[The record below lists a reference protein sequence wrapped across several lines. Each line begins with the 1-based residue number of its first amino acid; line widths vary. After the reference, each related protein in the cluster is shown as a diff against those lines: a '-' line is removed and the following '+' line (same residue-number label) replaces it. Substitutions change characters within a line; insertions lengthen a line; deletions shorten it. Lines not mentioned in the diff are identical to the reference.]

1 MLLAVALLAA
11 SAAADPRPISDWRQR
26 SLLAVNEEAVGIKAD
41 TPTGSGRNEKIAHA
55 PVERAA
61 RGETVVI
68 KAQVQDPS
76 RLFAPL
82 VFARKSGNDRY
93 EAFTMRDRGPKRGF
107 EARLPSSILSEGSFE
122 YFIEAQHDEGGATRV
137 GSPRQPFS
145 CAAFDPPPAPVAV
158 TVRTEEPGASVRIDD
173 KDAGTTPLRIR
184 LMPGRHTLSITG
196 PDGRSSEQQ
205 IEVKGRRM
213 DLAVDLPRQPGGPAM
228 LAVHSDPSEANV
240 LVDGTLLG
248 RTPYQGPLQPGE
260 HIVAV
265 ELEGRLRQQR
275 TVFAREGRDASL
287 SFALPPLPKAPAL
300 AVESD
305 PVGAVVLVDG
315 KERGRT
321 PLIVALPQG
330 YHQLV
335 LRQEGRREVST
346 DFDMPKDGDL
356 SIRLDLPAG
365 DRSGSRLTVTS
376 TPTGAAVTVDGAQV
390 GVTPWSAE
398 AKPGAHSVAVSGA
411 GFVKEERTVQIHLN
425 RDTDLAFALQRA
437 GPARLHVDTELPA
450 TVRVDGKEL
459 GKSPLTAEVEPG
471 EHHLEISSEGYKTVA
486 QQVTL
491 DAGQG
496 LSVRIPLQRAQ
507 SQAPPLIAVSSDP
520 AGAQIF
526 LDQKLVGATPLKIR
540 TTPGPHEVRL
550 ALEGYVPRVT
560 RPNLPTDRD
569 FELRIAV
576 VLTPVRG
583 GQQKQ
588 QAPTSDELY
597 EAQIAAAH
605 ACSVRGD
612 LDCAL
617 SGYRAAYQYR
627 ANPRLLFNIA
637 QMRRKLGRY
646 EEAAAT
652 YQEFLATAEKQRI
665 GKQQK
670 ELIAEAR
677 LQLAACEKRLVP
689 SLAASPAAAIAEAP
703 AAEEDTAPPR
713 LSHQPVLSAMRGRTL
728 QLLAEVTDDR
738 SGVGSVEACWRNAY
752 GRDFECQP
760 LGSVGG
766 DRYGGEVPARA
777 VTDGFAYY
785 IEAWDNAENGPARS
799 GAPELPHAVVIDDPT
814 PAAVSAGVEVAPP
827 PPGPVV
833 EAAFQPGAI
842 AATPS
847 PLSSAVV
854 PVPGAR
860 PLPSAQSRI
869 ETPWTLTAL
878 LGGERSH
885 EASYTDSL
893 VLGRIGIEGTRSFAT
908 NWFVALSGDWRTS
921 HQQYA
926 PFNGPP
932 ASRVTVDENRF
943 DFSAAGGYDLGALL
957 VEDGRLELTPMGG
970 LQFLTARNEGFPFDL
985 LGPSVGLRASWSL
998 PPFTLRAVG
1007 SYTYNLTK
1015 DSSGPNAFLSPVS
1028 AVGIRAGLQ
1037 FRMSPAYAVEA
1048 DYVGDA
1054 IEFEHVWRIG
1064 HGAVLGFSRSF

>member
-1 MLLAVALLAA
+1 MLLAFALLAA
-11 SAAADPRPISDWRQR
+11 SAAADPRPISDWRQHA
-26 SLLAVNEEAVGIKAD
+26 LLAVNEEAAGARAD
-41 TPTGSGRNEKIAHA
+41 RPEESARNGKIAHA
-55 PVERAA
+55 PVEKAA

-68 KAQVQDPS
+68 RAKVQDPS

-107 EARLPSSILSEGSFE
+107 EARLPASILSDGSFE
-122 YFIEAQHDEGGATRV
+122 YFIEAQNDEGGEMRV
-137 GSPRQPFS
+137 GSPRQPVT
-145 CAAFDPPPAPVAV
+145 CAAFDPPPEPVAV

-173 KDAGTTPLRIR
+173 NDAGTTPLRIR

-196 PDGRSSEQQ
+196 PDGRSTEQQ

-213 DLAVDLPRQPGGPAM
+213 DLAVDLPRQAGDPAT
-228 LAVHSDPSEANV
+228 LAVNSDPSEANV

-248 RTPYQGPLQPGE
+248 RTPYQGALQPGE
-260 HIVAV
+260 HTVAV

-275 TVFAREGRDASL
+275 KVFAREGRDASL
-287 SFALPPLPKAPAL
+287 SFALAPLPKAPAL

-305 PVGAVVLVDG
+305 PVGAVVVVDG

-346 DFDMPKDGDL
+346 DFDMPKDRDL

-365 DRSGSRLTVTS
+365 DRGGSRLTVS
-376 TPTGAAVTVDGAQV
+376 SAPAGAAVTVDGAQV

-398 AKPGAHSVAVSGA
+398 AKPGTHTVAVSGA
-411 GFVKEERTVQIHLN
+411 GFVKEERTVQIHPN

-437 GPARLHVDTELPA
+437 GPSRLHVDTEPPA

-459 GKSPLTAEVEPG
+459 GKSPLTSEVEPG
-471 EHHLEISSEGYKTVA
+471 EHQLEVSVGGYKTVA

-491 DAGQG
+491 EAGQG
-496 LSVRIPLQRAQ
+496 LSVRIPLQKAQ

-550 ALEGYVPRVT
+550 ALDGYVPRVT
-560 RPNLPTDRD
+560 RPNLPNDRD

-597 EAQIAAAH
+597 GAQIAAAH

-612 LDCAL
+612 LECAL

-646 EEAAAT
+646 EEAVAT
-652 YQEFLATAEKQRI
+652 YQEFLATAEKDRI

-677 LQLAACEKRLVP
+677 LQLAACEKKLVP
-689 SLAASPAAAIAEAP
+689 SLAQSPAAGGAPAP
-703 AAEEDTAPPR
+703 AAEEDTAPP
-713 LSHQPVLSAMRGRTL
+713 LLGHEPVRSAMRGRPL
-728 QLLAEVTDDR
+728 RLVAEITDDR
-738 SGVGSVEACWRNAY
+738 SGVGEVQACWRNAY

-760 LGSVGG
+760 LGSIGG
-766 DRYGGEVPARA
+766 DRYGTEVPARA
-777 VTDGFAYY
+777 LTDGFAYY
-785 IEAWDNAENGPARS
+785 LEAWDNAENGPARS

-814 PAAVSAGVEVAPP
+814 PAAVSAGVEVFPP
-827 PPGPVV
+827 RPGPIV
-833 EAAFQPGAI
+833 EAAYQTG
-842 AATPS
+842 ATPA
-847 PLSSAVV
+847 PLSSAMA

-860 PLPSAQSRI
+860 PLPSAQSRS

-885 EASYTDSL
+885 EQSYTDSV
-893 VLGRIGIEGTRSFAT
+893 VLGRIGLEGTRRFGENAFAAVT
-908 NWFVALSGDWRTS
+908 ADWRTS
-921 HQQYA
+921 RQPYA
-926 PFNGPP
+926 PFDGPP
-932 ASRVTVDENRF
+932 AARITVDENRF

-957 VEDGRLELTPMGG
+957 FENGRLELTPMAGV
-970 LQFLTARNEGFPFDL
+970 QYLTARNTGFPFHL
-985 LGPSVGLRASWSL
+985 LGPSAGLRASWWMA
-998 PPFTLRAVG
+998 PFTIRAVG
-1007 SYTYNLTK
+1007 SYAYNLSR

-1028 AVGIRAGLQ
+1028 ALAIRAGLQ
-1037 FRMSPAYAVEA
+1037 FRISPAYAVEA

-1054 IEFEHVWRIG
+1054 IEFEHVWRVG
-1064 HGAVLGFSRSF
+1064 NGAALGFSRSF

>member
-1 MLLAVALLAA
+1 MLFAVLLAA

-26 SLLAVNEEAVGIKAD
+26 ALLAVNEEAVGTNAD
-41 TPTGSGRNEKIAHA
+41 TPPETGRNGKIAHA
-55 PVERAA
+55 PVEKAA
-61 RGETVVI
+61 RGATVVI

-82 VFARKSGNDRY
+82 VFARRSGNERY

-137 GSPRQPFS
+137 GSPRQPIS
-145 CAAFDPPPAPVAV
+145 CIAFDPPPEPVAV
-158 TVRTEEPGASVRIDD
+158 TVRTEDPGASVRIDD
-173 KDAGTTPLRIR
+173 QDAGTTPLRIR

-213 DLAVDLPRQPGGPAM
+213 DLAVDLPRQAGGPAT

-240 LVDGTLLG
+240 LVDGTLVG
-248 RTPYQGPLQPGE
+248 RTPYQGALPPGE
-260 HIVAV
+260 HTVAV

-275 TVFAREGRDASL
+275 TLFGREGRDASL

-305 PVGAVVLVDG
+305 PVGAVVLVDN

-335 LRQEGRREVST
+335 LRHEGRRDVGT
-346 DFDMPKDGDL
+346 DFDMPRDRDL
-356 SIRLDLPAG
+356 SIRLDLPAS

-398 AKPGAHSVAVSGA
+398 ANPGGHSVAVSGA
-411 GFVKEERTVQIHLN
+411 GFVKEERTVQIHPN

-437 GPARLHVDTELPA
+437 GPARLRVETEPPA
-450 TVRVDGKEL
+450 TVRLDGKEL
-459 GKSPLTAEVEPG
+459 GKSPFTSEVEPG
-471 EHHLEISSEGYKTVA
+471 EHQLEVSSEGYKTVA

-491 DAGQG
+491 EAGQG
-496 LSVRIPLQRAQ
+496 LSVRIPLQTAQ

-550 ALEGYVPRVT
+550 ALDGYVPRVT
-560 RPNLPTDRD
+560 RPNLPADRD

-612 LDCAL
+612 LECAL

-652 YQEFLATAEKQRI
+652 YREFLTTAEKQRT

-677 LQLAACEKRLVP
+677 IQLAACEKRLVP
-689 SLAASPAAAIAEAP
+689 SLAASPAAAVAQAP
-703 AAEEDTAPPR
+703 AAEEDTEPPR
-713 LSHQPVLSAMRGRTL
+713 LGHQPVLSAMRGRPL
-728 QLLAEVTDDR
+728 QLLAEITDDR
-738 SGVGSVEACWRNAY
+738 SGVGSVQACWRNAY

-766 DRYGGEVPARA
+766 DRYGAEVPARA

-785 IEAWDNAENGPARS
+785 LEAWDNAENGPARS

-814 PAAVSAGVEVAPP
+814 PAAVSAGVEVTPP
-827 PPGPVV
+827 LPGPVV
-833 EAAFQPGAI
+833 SATFLPGSPT
-842 AATPS
+842 ATPVLG
-847 PLSSAVV
+847 PALIG
-854 PVPGAR
+854 PP
-860 PLPSAQSRI
+860 PSGPQPFESGRAIPAWSV
-869 ETPWTLTAL
+869 TAL
-878 LGGERSH
+878 IGGERST
-885 EASYTDSL
+885 EQSYTDSAL
-893 VLGRIGIEGTRSFAT
+893 IGRIGIEGSRRFAES
-908 NWFVALSGDWRTS
+908 WIAVASGDWRTS
-921 HQQYA
+921 RQQYV
-926 PFNGPP
+926 PFANSP
-932 ASRVTVDENRF
+932 AARVTLDENRF
-943 DFSAAGGYDLGALL
+943 DFAGAAGPDFGGLL
-957 VEDGRLELTPMGG
+957 DPSGRLELIALVGG
-970 LQFLTARNEGFPFDL
+970 QYLYARNSGFPFHV
-985 LGPSVGLRASWSL
+985 LGPSGGLRAAWTVA
-998 PPFTLRAVG
+998 PFTVRAIAG
-1007 SYTYNLTK
+1007 YTYNLDK
-1015 DSSGPNAFLSPVS
+1015 QARGDAAFLGPT
-1028 AVGIRAGLQ
+1028 AAFLARAGLQ
-1037 FRMSPAYAVEA
+1037 VRLTRSYAIEL
-1048 DYVGDA
+1048 DYVGDG
-1054 IEFEHVWRIG
+1054 IRFEHAWRVA
-1064 HGAVLGFSRSF
+1064 HGAVMGFSRSF

>member
-1 MLLAVALLAA
+1 MLFPAVLLAA
-11 SAAADPRPISDWRQR
+11 SAAANARPISDWHQAA
-26 SLLAVNEEAVGIKAD
+26 LLAVNEEAAGARAE
-41 TPTGSGRNEKIAHA
+41 TPSETAQNGKIVHA

-61 RGETVVI
+61 RGETIVI
-68 KAQVQDPS
+68 RAQVQEPS

-82 VFARKSGNDRY
+82 VFARRSGKERY

-122 YFIEAQHDEGGATRV
+122 YFIEAQHDEGPATRA

-145 CAAFDPPPAPVAV
+145 CVAFDPPPEPVTV
-158 TVRTEEPGASVRIDD
+158 TVRTEEPGASVRIDNQD
-173 KDAGTTPLRIR
+173 SGTTPLRIR
-184 LMPGRHTLSITG
+184 LMPGRHTLAITG

-205 IEVKGRRM
+205 IEVKGRKM
-213 DLAVDLPRQPGGPAM
+213 DLAVDLPRQAGGPAT
-228 LAVHSDPSEANV
+228 LAVHSDPTGANV
-240 LVDGTLLG
+240 LVDGTLVG
-248 RTPYQGPLQPGE
+248 RTPYQGALQPGE
-260 HIVAV
+260 HAVAV
-265 ELEGRLRQQR
+265 ELDGRLRQQR

-287 SFALPPLPKAPAL
+287 SFVLPPLPKAPAL

-321 PLIVALPQG
+321 PLILALPQG

-335 LRQEGRREVST
+335 LRHEGRREVST
-346 DFDMPKDGDL
+346 DFDMPKDRDL
-356 SIRLDLPAG
+356 SIRLDLPVG

-376 TPTGAAVTVDGAQV
+376 SPPGAAVTVDGTPA

-398 AKPGAHSVAVSGA
+398 TKPGAHTVAVSGA
-411 GFVKEERTVQIHLN
+411 GFVKEERTVQIQPN
-425 RDTDLAFALQRA
+425 RDTDLAFALQRS
-437 GPARLHVDTELPA
+437 GPARLHVETDPPA

-459 GKSPLTAEVEPG
+459 GTSPLTSEVEPG
-471 EHHLEISSEGYKTVA
+471 EHQLEVSSEGYKTVA

-496 LSVRIPLQRAQ
+496 LSVRIPLQTAQ

-526 LDQKLVGATPLKIR
+526 LDQKLVGSTPLKIR

-550 ALEGYVPRVT
+550 ALDGYVPRVT
-560 RPNLPTDRD
+560 RPNLPADRD

-583 GQQKQ
+583 GQQTH

-605 ACSVRGD
+605 ACSVRGE
-612 LDCAL
+612 LECAL

-637 QMRRKLGRY
+637 QLRRKLGRY
-646 EEAAAT
+646 EEAATT
-652 YQEFLATAEKQRI
+652 YREFLGIAEKQRI

-677 LQLAACEKRLVP
+677 VQLAACEKRLVP
-689 SLAASPAAAIAEAP
+689 SLAASPAAAVAQAP
-703 AAEEDTAPPR
+703 AEEEDTEAPR
-713 LSHQPVLSAMRGRTL
+713 LSHQPVLSAKRGRPL
-728 QLLAEVTDDR
+728 SLLAEITDDR
-738 SGVGSVEACWRNAY
+738 SGVGTVQACWRNAY
-752 GRDFECQP
+752 DRDFECQP
-760 LGSVGG
+760 LGSIGG
-766 DRYGGEVPARA
+766 DRYGAEVPARA
-777 VTDGFAYY
+777 VTEGFAYY
-785 IEAWDNAENGPARS
+785 LEAWDNADNGPARS

-814 PAAVSAGVEVAPP
+814 PAAVSAGVEFVPP
-827 PPGPVV
+827 RPGPVV
-833 EAAFQPGAI
+833 EAAFQAGGNGTARSALPTAI
-842 AATPS
+842 T
-847 PLSSAVV
+847 
-854 PVPGAR
+854 PVPGAT
-860 PLPSAQSRI
+860 PLLAMQDRAS
-869 ETPWTLTAL
+869 TPWTVTVL

-893 VLGRIGIEGTRSFAT
+893 VLGRVGIEAARRFGASWFAA
-908 NWFVALSGDWRTS
+908 VSGDWRTS

-943 DFSAAGGYDLGALL
+943 DVSAAGGYDLGALL
-957 VEDGRLELTPMGG
+957 VENGRLELTPMGG
-970 LQFLTARNEGFPFDL
+970 LLYLTARNEGFPFDL
-985 LGPSVGLRASWSL
+985 FGPTGGLRASWSI
-998 PPFTLRAVG
+998 PPFTVRAVG
-1007 SYTYNLTK
+1007 SYTYNVTK

-1028 AVGIRAGLQ
+1028 AMSIRAGLQ
-1037 FRMSPAYAVEA
+1037 FRMNPAYAVEA

-1054 IEFEHVWRIG
+1054 IEFQHVWRIG
-1064 HGAVLGFSRSF
+1064 HGAVLGFGRSF